1 MVTIFTYGERGYRS
15 WNGMLFSSKKA
26 LLLNFV
32 TIFTY
37 GERGYRSWN
46 GMLFSSKKALLL
58 NLVYFVIMR
67 YIFPVFEFL
76 TQRIWQPCL
85 TGEVTPQKAKVFTP
99 WNLFWCGIF
108 FSFFPLRYLTPI
120 FCYQGNQRSRWNKS
134 SKWKLMHTLSR
145 VKSSTKISKGYI
157 RNFQKYWRNYLH
169 KQSSNEPNL
178 VTLLATC
185 MNVHS
190 QILAWAINI
199 HVCLDYISTLCKIHT
214 LNMLES
220 CRPQ

>member
-85 TGEVTPQKAKVFTP
+85 TGVAIYQSNYKAGYTAKSESFYALEP
-99 WNLFWCGIF
+99 ILMRHF
-108 FSFFPLRYLTPI
+108 FFFFPL
-120 FCYQGNQRSRWNKS
+120 K
-134 SKWKLMHTLSR
+134 
-145 VKSSTKISKGYI
+145 V
-157 RNFQKYWRNYLH
+157 
-169 KQSSNEPNL
+169 PN
-178 VTLLATC
+178 TDLL
-185 MNVHS
+185 
-190 QILAWAINI
+190 L
-199 HVCLDYISTLCKIHT
+199 
-214 LNMLES
+214 
-220 CRPQ
+220 PG